1 MCIFSFDSKNSN
13 SKLIFKLMN
22 LTKFILFFLFI
33 FSFKNYTIAQKYERK
48 EGVEKDLRALI
59 TLFEKYHPGIYFYQS
74 KSDLEYKYH
83 KIEQNLTD
91 SLTPYQ
97 SYNAIYQA
105 VAEIND
111 LHTSVG
117 LPKKIKAKN
126 PKLFPF
132 ILKRFG
138 NDFFVHYNLSS
149 DTTIIR
155 TCQIKSINGEPIYN
169 VYLKMQQLYGTDN
182 SNAVSKIYYAE
193 KAFGNYYNTLYGQ
206 KDSLKISLKIH
217 PDSLE
222 ITKTIATVTVKDLNL
237 TLKNRYKNATR
248 SNMSYKVLDSLNHIA
263 KLDITSFSYKANKLD
278 ISERKFKKTIKLKF
292 KEIEKYKIE
301 HLILD
306 LRANGGG
313 YIPNVG
319 RLTKYIANEPFKLI
333 DSMYF
338 KPKTFKKIFPF
349 YTIFPPLV
357 GKILFKKGSDGNFYL
372 NKFRKRPIKLSK
384 KHRFKNN
391 LYILMDGGS
400 YSATTF
406 TIGLMRDMQRATF
419 IGTRPGGANWG
430 SFAGSWQIFTLPN
443 TKMRVRIPLYKIVHA
458 QKNKIVSDFFVE
470 PDYYVESNF
479 EDFKSRSDSQLKFTL
494 NLIKTKK

>member
-1 MCIFSFDSKNSN
+1 MIFS
-13 SKLIFKLMN
+13 LMN
-22 LTKFILFFLFI
+22 LTKFTLYFVFI
-33 FSFKNYTIAQKYERK
+33 FSINNNSNAQKYIQK
-48 EGVEKDLRALI
+48 EAVEKDLGILL

-74 KSDLEYKYH
+74 KLNLELKYD
-83 KIEQNLTD
+83 NLKHSLAD
-91 SLTPYQ
+91 SLTPHE

-105 VAEIND
+105 VAEVQD
-111 LHTSVG
+111 LHTSAR
-117 LPKKIKAKN
+117 LPKKIKSKN

-132 ILKRFG
+132 ILRRFE
-138 NDFFVHYNLSS
+138 NDFFVHFNLSA
-149 DTTIIR
+149 DTTIVR
-155 TCQIKSINGEPIYN
+155 TSQIKSINGEPIFNIY
-169 VYLKMQQLYGTDN
+169 KKIQHLYGTDN
-182 SNAVSKIYYAE
+182 SNSISKVYYAE
-193 KAFGNYYNTLYGQ
+193 KAFGNYFNTLYGQ
-206 KDSLKISLKIH
+206 QDSIKISFKIH

-222 ITKTIATVTVKDLNL
+222 KNKNIATISTKNLNL
-237 TLKNRYKNATR
+237 TLKNRYKNASR
-248 SNMSYKVLDSLNHIA
+248 SNMSFKILDSLNQIA
-263 KLDITSFSYKANKLD
+263 KLDITSFSYKSNKLD
-278 ISERKFKKTIKLKF
+278 LSERKFKKTIKLKF
-292 KEIEKYKIE
+292 KEIEKNKIE

-306 LRANGGG
+306 LRGNGGG

-338 KPKTFKKIFPF
+338 KPKTFKKKFPF

-357 GKILFKKGSDGNFYL
+357 AKILFKKGSDGNYYL

-384 KHRFKNN
+384 NHRFNKN

-470 PDYYVESNF
+470 PDFYVENNF
-479 EDFKSRSDSQLKFTL
+479 EDFKNRSDTQLQFTL
-494 NLIKTKK
+494 NLIKAKK